1 MSDRGHF
8 FNIDTLNRIL
18 FSQLTRFGKLSFF
31 NFRPSFLSPDTFR
44 SIGCIGCKLI
54 FLADVA
60 GVEPNDVQVTEPESV
75 ERLWRNLQSDS
86 GLLETKDHSQ
96 KGGDLYEY

>member
-8 FNIDTLNRIL
+8 LNIDTLNRIL

-31 NFRPSFLSPDTFR
+31 NFRPSFLSPDAFR

-54 FLADVA
+54 FLADA
-60 GVEPNDVQVTEPESV
+60 PPSPQTRHIASV
-75 ERLWRNLQSDS
+75 WVKPSPFPLPFPSDGQAWQACS
-86 GLLETKDHSQ
+86 
-96 KGGDLYEY
+96 

>member
-8 FNIDTLNRIL
+8 LNIATLNRIL

-31 NFRPSFLSPDTFR
+31 NFRPSFLSPDAFR

-54 FLADVA
+54 FLADAIVILQTK
-60 GVEPNDVQVTEPESV
+60 GTRSRLVTELFVPKAP
-75 ERLWRNLQSDS
+75 WPPW
-86 GLLETKDHSQ
+86 TT
-96 KGGDLYEY
+96 

>member
-8 FNIDTLNRIL
+8 LNIDTLNRIL

-31 NFRPSFLSPDTFR
+31 NFRPSFLSLDAFR

-54 FLADVA
+54 FLADVL
-60 GVEPNDVQVTEPESV
+60 PSRDPP
-75 ERLWRNLQSDS
+75 LPC
-86 GLLETKDHSQ
+86 
-96 KGGDLYEY
+96 

>member
-8 FNIDTLNRIL
+8 LNIDTLNRIL

-44 SIGCIGCKLI
+44 SIGCKGCKLI
-54 FLADVA
+54 FLADA
-60 GVEPNDVQVTEPESV
+60 VQEMTCI
-75 ERLWRNLQSDS
+75 
-86 GLLETKDHSQ
+86 LLIWPKQNRSSNNYKQ
-96 KGGDLYEY
+96 WK

>member
-8 FNIDTLNRIL
+8 LNIDTLNWIL

-31 NFRPSFLSPDTFR
+31 NFCPSFLSPDAFR

-54 FLADVA
+54 VLADV
-60 GVEPNDVQVTEPESV
+60 VS
-75 ERLWRNLQSDS
+75 
-86 GLLETKDHSQ
+86 
-96 KGGDLYEY
+96 